1 MDSRRSIFI
10 MGSYNMKEIGSMDN
24 VQDMVSH
31 FIHKS
36 KNIIKDF
43 GMVTKSMEKEGCI
56 TGMG

>member
-1 MDSRRSIFI
+1 
-10 MGSYNMKEIGSMDN
+10 MGPCNMKEIGSMGN

-43 GMVTKSMEKEGCI
+43 GMETKSMEKEENY
-56 TGMG
+56 TVME